1 MRKITFATYL
11 GAGYLL
17 GARDGRA
24 RYEQIVRAR
33 QGVKASPAVQEAV
46 GVVQAQ
52 AVQLFS
58 AAKSKVSSQLSPGP
72 GGATH
77 EAPAAE
83 ELPDYS
89 AGSNGL
95 MR

>member
-1 MRKITFATYL
+1 MRKVTFVL
-11 GAGYLL
+11 GLSAGYLL

-24 RYEQIVRAR
+24 RYEQIMRAG
-33 QGVKASPAVQEAV
+33 QGVKASPVVQEAV

-58 AAKSKVSSQLSPGP
+58 AAKSEVSSQPGP
-72 GGATH
+72 GAT
-77 EAPAAE
+77 EQAPTAE
-83 ELPDYS
+83 DRPDYS
-89 AGSNGL
+89 AGSDGL